1 MTVFASV
8 SEPLLAALAQQDEE
22 KAIKVRVD
30 AMERLNTLRLPTRDA
45 QAVGRWMMQQAREQL
60 PTSLDVSALQAILH
74 RLYVSACELFGP
86 VVVDR
91 LLAEAVARAERLPA
105 AQEFAPRRLL

>member
-1 MTVFASV
+1 
-8 SEPLLAALAQQDEE
+8 
-22 KAIKVRVD
+22 
-30 AMERLNTLRLPTRDA
+30 
-45 QAVGRWMMQQAREQL
+45 
-60 PTSLDVSALQAILH
+60 VSALQAILH